1 LFMGHEHRQGLRRAL
16 RTSERLARSH
26 RAALDAERRQRAR
39 ERAAVE
45 GARHAHRA
53 VLQGEREQIVALR
66 QEHRA
71 AAAQLRWLVAL
82 AERMAQQRAGRRQ
95 AR

>member
-1 LFMGHEHRQGLRRAL
+1 MFVGHEHRQGLRRAL

-39 ERAAVE
+39 QRAVVE

-53 VLQGEREQIVALR
+53 ALRSEREQIAALR
-66 QEHRA
+66 QEHKA

-82 AERMAQQRAGRRQ
+82 AERVAAMRAGRGR

>member
-1 LFMGHEHRQGLRRAL
+1 MFMGHEHRQGLRRAL
-16 RTSERLARSH
+16 RANDRLARSH

-39 ERAAVE
+39 ERAGVE

-53 VLQGEREQIVALR
+53 VLQAEREQTAALR
-66 QEHRA
+66 REARA
-71 AAAQLRWLVAL
+71 AAAQWRWLVAL
-82 AERMAQQRAGRRQ
+82 AERMAARRAGRRG

>member
-1 LFMGHEHRQGLRRAL
+1 MFMGHEHRQGLRRAL

-53 VLQGEREQIVALR
+53 VLQGERQQIVALR